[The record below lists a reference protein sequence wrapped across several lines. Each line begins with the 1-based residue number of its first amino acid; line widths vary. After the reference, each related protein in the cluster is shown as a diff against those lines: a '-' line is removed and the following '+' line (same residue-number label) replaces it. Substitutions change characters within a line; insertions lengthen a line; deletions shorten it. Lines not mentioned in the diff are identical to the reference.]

1 MQEFMLQSV
10 VFCKGN
16 FQKGP
21 KSHEKL
27 TQALQLR
34 ACQTLCN
41 CAIQKQDDSSSNKQN
56 DSFRRGPISHFML
69 YELYK
74 R

>member
-10 VFCKGN
+10 VFCKGK

-21 KSHEKL
+21 KSHEKR

-41 CAIQKQDDSSSNKQN
+41 CAIQKEDER
-56 DSFRRGPISHFML
+56 F
-69 YELYK
+69 
-74 R
+74 